1 MNVPFLTCLLASRP
15 GQIMGMG
22 YGNEK
27 LWTYSGLGRDLI
39 CPGLLASARSQGQV
53 QRSLTLYLNA
63 FLPVQKGET

>member
-1 MNVPFLTCLLASRP
+1 
-15 GQIMGMG
+15 MGMG